1 MNIKIFY
8 LYFFIYFISPE
19 YSIRL
24 KQTNLDKFMLL
35 IIGRILK
42 TKVFAKSVTCK
53 PLHKTSPS
61 KTIIQPYSQGL
72 HNLQNIDS

>member
-1 MNIKIFY
+1 M
-8 LYFFIYFISPE
+8 SPE

-42 TKVFAKSVTCK
+42 TKVFAKSVTYK
-53 PLHKTSPS
+53 LLHMTSS
-61 KTIIQPYSQGL
+61 AKTIIQPYSQGL
-72 HNLQNIDS
+72 HNLPKY